1 MAALRHPNILG
12 FMGVVTAPPCLVLEY
27 CHRGSLYDVLR
38 EARASPS
45 GDVAHSMDWTRRL
58 KMVRSLALA
67 LAPTYGRRSHG
78 SAPPS
83 NPSSLAPP
91 WHGGLVLGARADTF
105 FK

>member
-27 CHRGSLYDVLR
+27 CPRGSLYDVLR
-38 EARASPS
+38 EARESPS

-58 KMVRSLALA
+58 QMVRSLALA
-67 LAPTYGRRSHG
+67 LAPTYSRRSHG

-83 NPSSLAPP
+83 HPSIRASP
-91 WHGGLVLGARADTF
+91 WHGGLVLGSRADAF
-105 FK
+105 PK